1 MARHLPALG
10 RTLGLVVAAS
20 GCHMPWSG
28 AAAGPAAVH
37 YDPVTMDPPA
47 PDSAH
52 PPRMAEIA
60 FQSAGDRLNGLL
72 YIAAGAGP
80 HPVVLLLHGNPGN
93 ERNLDV
99 AQAVR
104 RAGYTVLY
112 FDYRG
117 NWGSG
122 GSFSRTHALED
133 VGAALRW
140 VRSPAVARQ
149 FRIDTSR
156 VALVGHSMGGWLALM
171 SAAAD
176 PKVACVGALDSRN
189 VGAYGRQ
196 LQRDPAAESALVAAN
211 DSLTA
216 PGAPYRVDGGGA
228 ALVTEMKANAERW
241 DVTAN
246 ARALS
251 DRPILLVGAT
261 FKADQDSLAAAL
273 GRTGARRVTARTWA
287 TDHSFSD
294 RRLALARTVVDW
306 LRSACALQS

>member
-1 MARHLPALG
+1 MARPLLALVPM
-10 RTLGLVVAAS
+10 LGLVVAAF
-20 GCHMPWSG
+20 GCHAPRSG
-28 AAAGPAAVH
+28 AATGPAAVR
-37 YDPVTMDPPA
+37 YDPVTMDQPA
-47 PDSAH
+47 ADSAH
-52 PPRMAEIA
+52 PPRLAEIA

-72 YIAAGAGP
+72 YVAAGAGP

-140 VRSPAVARQ
+140 VRSPAVARR
-149 FRIDTSR
+149 FGIDPSR

-176 PKVACVGALDSRN
+176 PTVACVGSLDARN
-189 VGAYGRQ
+189 VGAYGRH
-196 LQRDPAAESALVAAN
+196 LRRDRAAESALVAAN

-216 PGAPYRVDGGGA
+216 PGAPYRVEGGGA
-228 ALVTEMKANAERW
+228 ALVTEMKVNAERW
-241 DVTAN
+241 DVTGN
-246 ARALS
+246 ARALK
-251 DRPILLVGAT
+251 DRPVLLVAAAFT
-261 FKADQDSLAAAL
+261 ADQDTLAAAL
-273 GRTGARRVTARTWA
+273 GRAGARRVTALAWP

-294 RRLALARTVVDW
+294 RRLALARTVIDW
-306 LRSACALQS
+306 LRSACAL

>member
-1 MARHLPALG
+1 MARHLPGLIRALG
-10 RTLGLVVAAS
+10 LLLAAS
-20 GCHMPWSG
+20 GCHAPRSG
-28 AAAGPAAVH
+28 EAASPAAAR
-37 YDPVTMDPPA
+37 YDPVTVDPPA
-47 PDSAH
+47 RDSAH

-140 VRSPAVARQ
+140 VRSPVVATQ
-149 FRIDTSR
+149 FAIDTSR

-176 PKVACVGALDSRN
+176 PKVACVSALDARN

-196 LQRDPAAESALVAAN
+196 LQRDRVAESALVATN

-216 PGAPYRVDGGGA
+216 PGAPYRVEGGGA

-241 DVTAN
+241 DVRGN

-251 DRPILLVGAT
+251 DRPILLVAAA
-261 FKADQDSLAAAL
+261 FKADQDSLVASLGAA
-273 GRTGARRVTARTWA
+273 GARRVTALAWR

-294 RRLALARTVVDW
+294 RRLTLARTIVSW
-306 LRSACALQS
+306 LGSACVL

>member
-1 MARHLPALG
+1 MTRHLSALV
-10 RTLGLVVAAS
+10 RMLGLMIAAS
-20 GCHMPWSG
+20 GCHMAPSG
-28 AAAGPAAVH
+28 QVATRATVP

-47 PDSAH
+47 LDTAH
-52 PPRMAEIA
+52 PPRLAEIA
-60 FQSAGDRLNGLL
+60 FLSAGERLNGLL
-72 YIAAGAGP
+72 YVAAGMGP

-93 ERNLDV
+93 ERSLDV

-133 VGAALRW
+133 VSAALRW
-140 VRSPAVARQ
+140 VRSPAVATQ
-149 FRIDTSR
+149 YGVDTSR

-176 PKVACVGALDSRN
+176 PKVTCVGALDARN
-189 VGAYGRQ
+189 VGAYGLQ
-196 LQRDPAAESALVAAN
+196 LRRDQRAEAALVRAN

-216 PGAPYRVDGGGA
+216 PGAPYRAEGGGA
-228 ALVTEMKANAERW
+228 ALVTEMKTNAERW
-241 DVTAN
+241 DVTGK
-246 ARALS
+246 ARSLS
-251 DRPILLVGAT
+251 DRPILLLAAV
-261 FKADQDSLAAAL
+261 FKADQDSLVAAL
-273 GRTGARRVTARTWA
+273 GRTGARRVTAFEFP

-294 RRLALARTVVDW
+294 RRIALARTVVDW
-306 LRSACALQS
+306 LRSACAL